1 MVKPGC
7 KDKHDPGRSTDIRN
21 KHRKTRKMLTKS
33 TFREIRTSLTRY
45 LAIAAIVALGVGFF
59 SGLKMCKPAM
69 VETARKFVN
78 ESRMYDYML
87 LSTYGIDDES
97 VAIALDSDAVK
108 NAEAGYEVDAI
119 TQVNDTAYSIKWM
132 AVPEKLNRLSLKKG
146 RLPENK
152 GECVLDEELMGDEGF
167 SIGDEVRISGDNK
180 KDTRKS
186 FRKKVYTVVGVVDS
200 CLYLDYQRGTTDIG
214 NGSLDGFA
222 YVQKDDLDL
231 ECATCLYIDL
241 DLESDSFTD
250 GQKDELKA
258 AEPEMKRLASEI
270 TAARRESVM
279 AKAQEKLDEK
289 RADYD
294 EAVAEY
300 NREKADAER
309 KISDGEQQI
318 ADGKKEISRNR
329 KKLNSTLASTR
340 ARKAELEKNLK
351 QVNEG
356 IAGLEAMGDTESET
370 YKGLLGRRAQL
381 QAGISQCDAGIAK
394 INAGLKTLNSK
405 EKQLR
410 SSEKELKSS
419 KAEADK
425 KFAEAEDELDEAKQ
439 KLDEAQDEINE
450 LEKGKSYAFSREDNS
465 GYSSFRSNSD
475 IVNNI
480 AKVFPLFFFLVA
492 LLVCMTTM
500 TRMIEEQRTQIGV
513 LRALGYSNT
522 SILTKYLFYAASGSV
537 IGAVLGFFAGC
548 KIFPAVIWN
557 AYTMMYSFKDT
568 VPFVF
573 DPVLFA
579 LSIGAALLCAV
590 FATWISIESCF
601 KSEPADLIRPKSP
614 PSGRRILLERITPL
628 WNRLSFL
635 YKVSFRN
642 VFRYKKR
649 FFMMLLGISGC
660 TALLIAGFGI
670 DTTVSKVA
678 EHQYTEISLYDS
690 QVMFRDSMTPREQSR
705 FTEYVKK
712 EGQSDAEVLML
723 HSASADI
730 RAGSEST
737 TATLIAQNSSDFGRF
752 IDLHDGD
759 RPIEYPK
766 AGEAVITKKL
776 QKELGV
782 SAGDEITVKE
792 GYSEM
797 TVKVADFCEY
807 YVGEYIY
814 VTTDTYRTGMGK
826 KPSVKA
832 AYVRLGDDASDEDVR
847 DLTGVLSEHDDV
859 SAAICSIDT
868 LDRVEKM
875 MESLNLVVYVVILCA
890 GLLAFIVI
898 FNLTNINILERIR
911 EIATIKVLGFNQRE
925 VSQYV
930 FRENMML
937 TAAASIVGIPLG
949 RWLLDFVID
958 NIVVSMIY
966 FEPRISGTDYMF
978 SVILTIAFALIVN
991 LAMGR
996 RLDNISM
1003 TESLKSIE

>member
-1 MVKPGC
+1 
-7 KDKHDPGRSTDIRN
+7 
-21 KHRKTRKMLTKS
+21 MLIKS
-33 TFREIRTSLTRY
+33 TFREIRTSITRY

-69 VETARKFVN
+69 VETAREFVN
-78 ESRMYDYML
+78 ASRMYDYML

-97 VAIALDSDAVK
+97 VAIALDNDAVK
-108 NAEAGYEVDAI
+108 SAEAGYEVDAI

-132 AVPEKLNRLSLKKG
+132 AMPEKLNRLSLKKG

-167 SIGDEVRISGDNK
+167 SIGDEIRISGDNK

-186 FRKKVYTVVGVVDS
+186 FRQKTYTIVGVVDS

-231 ECATCLYIDL
+231 EYATCLYLDL
-241 DLESDSFTD
+241 DLAEDSFTD

-258 AEPEMKRLASEI
+258 KEPEMKRLAHEI

-279 AKAQEKLDEK
+279 VKAQEKLDEK

-329 KKLNSTLASTR
+329 KKLNSALASTK
-340 ARKAELEKNLK
+340 AQKAELEKNLK

-370 YKGLLGRRAQL
+370 YKGLLGSRAQL
-381 QAGISQCDAGIAK
+381 QAGISKCDEGIAQ
-394 INAGLKTLNSK
+394 ISAGLKTLSSK
-405 EKQLR
+405 EKQLGR
-410 SSEKELKSS
+410 SEKELKSS
-419 KAEADK
+419 KSEAEK
-425 KFAEAEDELDEAKQ
+425 KFAEAEEELDEAKQ

-450 LEKGKSYAFSREDNS
+450 LENGKSYAFSREDNS

-500 TRMIEEQRTQIGV
+500 TRMIKEQRTQIGV
-513 LRALGYSNT
+513 LRALGYSNA
-522 SILTKYLFYAASGSV
+522 SILGKYLFYAASGSV
-537 IGAVLGFFAGC
+537 IGAVLGFLAGC
-548 KIFPAVIWN
+548 KVFPAVIWK

-590 FATWISIESCF
+590 FATWISIGSCF
-601 KSEPADLIRPKSP
+601 KSEPADLIRPKAP
-614 PSGRRILLERITPL
+614 PAGQRILLERITPL
-628 WNRLSFL
+628 WNRMSFL

-649 FFMMLLGISGC
+649 FIMMLLGISGC
-660 TALLIAGFGI
+660 TALLVAGFGI

-678 EHQYTEISLYDS
+678 EYQYTEISLYDS
-690 QVMFRDSMTPREQSR
+690 QVMFRDSMTPREQDK

-712 EGQSDAEVLML
+712 DGNADAEVLMM
-723 HSASADI
+723 HSASADVK
-730 RAGSEST
+730 AGESSA
-737 TATLIAQNSSDFGRF
+737 TATLVAQDSPDFGSF
-752 IDLHDGD
+752 IDLHDGERKID
-759 RPIEYPK
+759 YPGD
-766 AGEAVITKKL
+766 GEAVITRKI

-782 SAGDEITVKE
+782 KAGDKITVKE

-797 TVKVADFCEY
+797 TVTVADICEY
-807 YVGEYIY
+807 YVGEYVY
-814 VTTDTYRTGMGK
+814 VTTDTYKTGMGK
-826 KPSVKA
+826 NPSIKA

-847 DLTGVLSEHDDV
+847 DLTGVLSEHEDV

-875 MESLNLVVYVVILCA
+875 MKSLNMVVYVVILCA

-937 TAAASIVGIPLG
+937 TIAASFAGIPLG
-949 RWLLDFVID
+949 KWLLDFVIN

-966 FEPRISGTDYMF
+966 FETRITVSGYVF
-978 SVILTIAFALIVN
+978 AVILTIVFALVVN
-991 LAMGR
+991 IAMGR
-996 RLDNISM
+996 RLDIISM